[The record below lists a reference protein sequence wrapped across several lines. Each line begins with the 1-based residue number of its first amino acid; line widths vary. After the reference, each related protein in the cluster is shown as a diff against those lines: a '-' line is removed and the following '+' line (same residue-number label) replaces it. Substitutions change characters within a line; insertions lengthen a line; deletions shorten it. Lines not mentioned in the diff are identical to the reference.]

1 MGSELFCFHGL
12 TSSRGE
18 RLMDVAVFKS
28 KKDGTNTQENQQLET
43 GMLRYTFYLVYATNG
58 RVK

>member
-18 RLMDVAVFKS
+18 GLKDVAVFKS
-28 KKDGTNTQENQQLET
+28 KKDGTNTEENQQFET
-43 GMLRYTFYLVYATNG
+43 EMLRYTFYLLYVTNG